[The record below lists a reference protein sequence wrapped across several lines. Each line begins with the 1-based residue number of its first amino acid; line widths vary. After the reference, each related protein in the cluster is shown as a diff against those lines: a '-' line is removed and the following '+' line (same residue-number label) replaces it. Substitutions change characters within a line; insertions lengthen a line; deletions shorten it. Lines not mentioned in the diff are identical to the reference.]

1 MLATDE
7 RGGSRCRENFL
18 LLKVG
23 SNQMHR
29 SASQDSPKDF
39 YGSTMT
45 LSGET
50 FRAQIFMRRAWGEHS
65 ARNFINFQTFRNVKI
80 QILIYSFDGLWHL
93 L

>member
-1 MLATDE
+1 MWV
-7 RGGSRCRENFL
+7 RGEKFL
-18 LLKVG
+18 LLKFKS